1 MSESPRIPRVLVVD
15 DTEEMRRTIRRALSA
30 GGYHVDVA
38 GTLAEAEAKDPGGY
52 DAVLVDAQLDG
63 ESGIDLVEKLR
74 SKDRAAAARCVLISG
89 GIPDRLPEGAAYLA
103 KPFSIGDL
111 LEAVREACRPRP
123 GPWPLVGSDPGGLA
137 EPIAGRSRRA
147 ERTLAEGGPAE
158 GGPAEGGPA
167 EGEPPAWLLL
177 AMDRQLRAREQR
189 ALAAYLHNSPMQEI
203 FAASLELQ
211 LLHRS
216 HLALPPGI
224 FDRVL
229 QRLDAAAAA
238 LDRLPGGF
246 AGETGP
252 VAGVLERRTAWLL
265 AGPLTVDAGAG
276 NEGLHAAEMAVVA
289 DVIELTLLGTVPEG
303 RRARAS
309 AAVRAD
315 GHLIRIELTITPA
328 ADDAHEIGDVE
339 LARAGLARVA
349 AALAAK
355 ANGDLRA
362 GRWRLRITLP
372 RNHPAGEQGS
382 PVPGLIPLPFTRSRL
397 VRSRL
402 ARAPLAGRCCPRPHC
417 PPAPGSPWPAARP
430 G

>member
-1 MSESPRIPRVLVVD
+1 LSESPRTPRVLVVD

-30 GGYHVDVA
+30 GGYQVDVA
-38 GTLAEAEAKDPGGY
+38 GTLAEAEAKEPGGY

-63 ESGIDLVEKLR
+63 ESGIDLVERLR

-89 GIPDRLPEGAAYLA
+89 GIPDRLPEGTAYLA
-103 KPFSIGDL
+103 KPFRIADL
-111 LEAVREACRPRP
+111 LEAVREAGRPRP
-123 GPWPLVGSDPGGLA
+123 GPWPLAGPDPGGPT
-137 EPIAGRSRRA
+137 EPLAGRSRRA
-147 ERTLAEGGPAE
+147 ERTPAE

-167 EGEPPAWLLL
+167 EGEPPGWLLL

-189 ALAAYLHNSPMQEI
+189 ALAAYLHNGPLQEI

-216 HLALPPGI
+216 HPALPPGI
-224 FDRVL
+224 FDRVFP
-229 QRLDAAAAA
+229 RLDAAAAA

-246 AGETGP
+246 PAETGPLDRLPGGFPAETGP

-276 NEGLHAAEMAVVA
+276 NEGLRAAEIPVVA

-328 ADDAHEIGDVE
+328 ADDAHGIGDVE

-355 ANGDLRA
+355 ASGDLRA
-362 GRWRLRITLP
+362 RRWRLRITLP
-372 RNHPAGEQGS
+372 RNLPASGD
-382 PVPGLIPLPFTRSRL
+382 VP
-397 VRSRL
+397 
-402 ARAPLAGRCCPRPHC
+402 
-417 PPAPGSPWPAARP
+417 
-430 G
+430 

>member
-15 DTEEMRRTIRRALSA
+15 DTEEMRETIRRALSA
-30 GGYHVDVA
+30 AGYQVDVA
-38 GTLAEAEAKDPGGY
+38 GTLAEAEAKEPGGY

-63 ESGIDLVEKLR
+63 ESGIDLVERLQ

-89 GIPDRLPEGAAYLA
+89 GIPDRLPEGTAYLA

-111 LEAVREACRPRP
+111 LGAVREAGRPRP
-123 GPWPLVGSDPGGLA
+123 GPWPLVGPDPGGPT
-137 EPIAGRSRRA
+137 EPVAGRSRRA
-147 ERTLAEGGPAE
+147 ELTPAK
-158 GGPAEGGPA
+158 
-167 EGEPPAWLLL
+167 GEPPAWLLL
-177 AMDRQLRAREQR
+177 AMDRQLRVREQR
-189 ALAAYLHNSPMQEI
+189 ALAAYLHNGPLQEI

-216 HLALPPGI
+216 HPALPPGI
-224 FDRVL
+224 FDRVFP
-229 QRLDAAAAA
+229 RLDAAAAA
-238 LDRLPGGF
+238 LDRLPSGF
-246 AGETGP
+246 PAETGP

-276 NEGLHAAEMAVVA
+276 NKGLHAAEIPVVA

-355 ANGDLRA
+355 ASGDLRA
-362 GRWRLRITLP
+362 RRWRLRITLP
-372 RNHPAGEQGS
+372 RNHPAAS
-382 PVPGLIPLPFTRSRL
+382 T
-397 VRSRL
+397 
-402 ARAPLAGRCCPRPHC
+402 
-417 PPAPGSPWPAARP
+417 PAPASPPGAPAP
-430 G
+430 

>member
-1 MSESPRIPRVLVVD
+1 M
-15 DTEEMRRTIRRALSA
+15 
-30 GGYHVDVA
+30 
-38 GTLAEAEAKDPGGY
+38 
-52 DAVLVDAQLDG
+52 LVDAQLDG

-89 GIPDRLPEGAAYLA
+89 GIPDRLPEGTAYLA
-103 KPFSIGDL
+103 KPFSIRDL

-123 GPWPLVGSDPGGLA
+123 GPGPLVGSDPGELA

-147 ERTLAEGGPAE
+147 ERTPAE
-158 GGPAEGGPA
+158 GGPAEGG
-167 EGEPPAWLLL
+167 PPAWLLL

-189 ALAAYLHNSPMQEI
+189 ALAAYLHNGPMQEI

-216 HLALPPGI
+216 HPALPPGI
-224 FDRVL
+224 FDRVF

-246 AGETGP
+246 PADTGP

-276 NEGLHAAEMAVVA
+276 NEGLHAAEILVVA
-289 DVIELTLLGTVPEG
+289 DVIELTLLETVPEG

-315 GHLIRIELTITPA
+315 GHLIRIELTITLA

-355 ANGDLRA
+355 ASGDLRA
-362 GRWRLRITLP
+362 RRWRLRITLP
-372 RNHPAGEQGS
+372 RNHPAS
-382 PVPGLIPLPFTRSRL
+382 RDVPGTALTPFTRARL
-397 VRSRL
+397 GRARL
-402 ARAPLAGRCCPRPHC
+402 ARAPLAGPCCPRPHR

>member
-111 LEAVREACRPRP
+111 LEAVRGACRPRP

-328 ADDAHEIGDVE
+328 PDDAHEIGDVE

-382 PVPGLIPLPFTRSRL
+382 PVHGLTYRSLAARL
-397 VRSRL
+397 VRARL

>member
-1 MSESPRIPRVLVVD
+1 
-15 DTEEMRRTIRRALSA
+15 
-30 GGYHVDVA
+30 
-38 GTLAEAEAKDPGGY
+38 
-52 DAVLVDAQLDG
+52 
-63 ESGIDLVEKLR
+63 
-74 SKDRAAAARCVLISG
+74 
-89 GIPDRLPEGAAYLA
+89 
-103 KPFSIGDL
+103 
-111 LEAVREACRPRP
+111 
-123 GPWPLVGSDPGGLA
+123 
-137 EPIAGRSRRA
+137 
-147 ERTLAEGGPAE
+147 
-158 GGPAEGGPA
+158 
-167 EGEPPAWLLL
+167 
-177 AMDRQLRAREQR
+177 MDRQLRAREQR

-216 HLALPPGI
+216 HPALPPGI
-224 FDRVL
+224 FDGVF

-246 AGETGP
+246 AGEAGP

-276 NEGLHAAEMAVVA
+276 NEGLHAAEIAVVA

-355 ANGDLRA
+355 ASGDLRA
-362 GRWRLRITLP
+362 RRWRLRITLP
-372 RNHPAGEQGS
+372 RNHPAS
-382 PVPGLIPLPFTRSRL
+382 RDVPVHGLTPFTRARL
-397 VRSRL
+397 VRARL
-402 ARAPLAGRCCPRPHC
+402 ARAPLAGRCRPRPHC